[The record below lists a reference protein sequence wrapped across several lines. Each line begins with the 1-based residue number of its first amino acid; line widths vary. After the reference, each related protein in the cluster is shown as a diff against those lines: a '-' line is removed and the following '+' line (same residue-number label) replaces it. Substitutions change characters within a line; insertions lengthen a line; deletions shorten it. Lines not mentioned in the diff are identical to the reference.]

1 MIRAIIF
8 DFDGVIVDSVGL
20 KSEAFYEIYS
30 KYGSNIKTTQMQKM
44 NLDFILVKNEYNVT
58 LRKNYAGKTIN
69 NFKKFDYVKLA

>member
-1 MIRAIIF
+1 
-8 DFDGVIVDSVGL
+8 
-20 KSEAFYEIYS
+20 
-30 KYGSNIKTTQMQKM
+30 MQKM